1 MHMSFY
7 FSSKVYDFLFYGV
20 NITTTWGMVSL
31 CLGLVSLSILAEG
44 FKVARSQ
51 LLKVAMS
58 RRTGCTKYEVPERSP
73 LLMSQS
79 FLGRRNE
86 KLLYKRRVK
95 FHILQSFLHIIHL
108 TIGYILML
116 VVMTYNAYF
125 SIAVVGGAGL
135 GYYFFALF
143 DLPSKIL
150 GTSRTAVRK
159 QSISPAQGA
168 EGNTH
173 YGCGSYGATG
183 SVPSSVVVPRPSS
196 ELERDAH
203 ESERVGLA
211 FENLRGDV
219 DASGRVDRDSVLGKG
234 CHAESE
240 GGQSTEVDISDTNP
254 LIPHDTIKV
263 EVQVHAYPEE

>member
-1 MHMSFY
+1 
-7 FSSKVYDFLFYGV
+7 
-20 NITTTWGMVSL
+20 
-31 CLGLVSLSILAEG
+31 
-44 FKVARSQ
+44 
-51 LLKVAMS
+51 
-58 RRTGCTKYEVPERSP
+58 
-73 LLMSQS
+73 
-79 FLGRRNE
+79 
-86 KLLYKRRVK
+86 
-95 FHILQSFLHIIHL
+95 
-108 TIGYILML
+108 ML

>member
-58 RRTGCTKYEVPERSP
+58 RRTGCTKYEVPERI
-73 LLMSQS
+73 
-79 FLGRRNE
+79 
-86 KLLYKRRVK
+86 K
-95 FHILQSFLHIIHL
+95 FHILQSFLHVIHL

-116 VVMTYNAYF
+116 IVMTYNAYF
-125 SIAVVGGAGL
+125 SIAIIGGAGL
-135 GYYFFALF
+135 GYFFFALF

-159 QSISPAQGA
+159 RSNSHTQGA
-168 EGNTH
+168 EGNRH
-173 YGCGSYGATG
+173 YGCASYGTTG
-183 SVPSSVVVPRPSS
+183 TVPSSVVVPRPSS
-196 ELERDAH
+196 ELEQEAR
-203 ESERVGLA
+203 ESEHVGLA

-219 DASGRVDRDSVLGKG
+219 DASGRVAKDCVGGKG

-240 GGQSTEVDISDTNP
+240 GGQSTEVDISDTDP